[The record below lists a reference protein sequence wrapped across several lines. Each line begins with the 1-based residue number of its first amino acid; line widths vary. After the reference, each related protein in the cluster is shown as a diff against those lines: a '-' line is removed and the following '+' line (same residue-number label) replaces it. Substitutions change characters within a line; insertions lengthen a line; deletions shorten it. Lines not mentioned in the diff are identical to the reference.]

1 MTSLDSFRIR
11 ALPAAVLEAALADD
25 ASSSRCESVRLVA
38 EGGEPLRCCLRNAHP
53 DEELILFNYE
63 PPLIASP
70 YRELGAVLAHAGG
83 CEGAGEADSYPA
95 DWHGKPQILRAYD
108 ARGWIHDASAMHD
121 GSDPE
126 GAIAK
131 IFTQP
136 GVVEVHSRNV
146 VYGCFMF
153 RITRVKPRRP
163 GPHSAPETCP
173 AR

>member
-1 MTSLDSFRIR
+1 MTSLGSFRIQP
-11 ALPAAVLEAALADD
+11 LPAAVLAAALADD
-25 ASSSRCESVRLVA
+25 AGSSQCESARLVA

-53 DEELILFNYE
+53 GEELILFNYE
-63 PPLIASP
+63 PPMTASP
-70 YRELGAVLAHAGG
+70 YRELGAVLAHAAG
-83 CEGAGEADSYPA
+83 CEGAGEVDSYPA

-108 ARGWIHDASAMHD
+108 ERGWIHDASAIHD

-136 GVVEVHSRNV
+136 DVVEVHSRNV

-153 RITRVKPRRP
+153 RITRVESQASRRQ
-163 GPHSAPETCP
+163 
-173 AR
+173 